1 MSLAKGDRLDLMDA
15 YQVWYHGTV
24 LEKREEKNDRGDEFI
39 IVKVGYRVYV
49 DELDEGDQDYLNCPF

>member
-1 MSLAKGDRLDLMDA
+1 MDA